1 MPSPTPAAPGR
12 TGPAAPADYPADAY
26 RAAGVD
32 RDLAERVKDGLAAV
46 ARRASDRRV
55 VGGIGGFGGAF
66 RLEGYRRP
74 VLVSS
79 TDGVGTKVMLG
90 AWTGRY
96 EPLGRDLVN
105 ACLNDVAV
113 TGADPLFFLDYV
125 AAGAVD
131 PAAVEALVR
140 GMADECAAA
149 GCALIG
155 GETAEMPGVYGE
167 GGFDMAGFAV
177 GAAEEGALC
186 DPARVRVGDALVG
199 LPSSGMHT
207 NGFSL
212 VRRAFG
218 LDSDPSALEAHVP
231 ELGRSLGEELSE
243 PHRSYVHAAAA
254 IRDRVSV
261 MAHITG
267 GGLVENVPRV
277 LPDAVGARFFEESW
291 EAPPIFAL
299 IAAAGGVSAG
309 EMRRV
314 FNMGLGLVAACDP
327 ERAGDVASS
336 VPGARIVGETVAAGP
351 GAAATDRV
359 WFE

>member
-1 MPSPTPAAPGR
+1 MPAPR
-12 TGPAAPADYPADAY
+12 PAAPAAYPADAY

-32 RDLAERVKDGLAAV
+32 RDLAERVKESLAGIALG
-46 ARRASDRRV
+46 ASEEGV

-66 RLEGYRRP
+66 RLAGYRRP

-96 EPLGRDLVN
+96 EPLGRDLVS

-113 TGADPLFFLDYV
+113 TGADPLFFLDYL
-125 AAGAVD
+125 AAGSVD
-131 PAAVEALVR
+131 PAAIEALVR
-140 GMADECAAA
+140 GMAGECAAA

-177 GAAEEGALC
+177 GAAEEGSLC
-186 DPARVRVGDALVG
+186 DPARVRVGDALIG
-199 LPSSGMHT
+199 LPSSGIHT

-218 LDSDPSALEAHVP
+218 LDDDPSALDAHAA
-231 ELGRSLGEELSE
+231 ELGRTLGEELSE
-243 PHRSYVHAAAA
+243 PHRSYVREAAA
-254 IRDRVSV
+254 IRDRASV

-267 GGLVENVPRV
+267 GGLVENLPRV
-277 LPDAVGARFFEESW
+277 LPDGVGARFFADSW
-291 EAPPIFAL
+291 EVPPIFAL
-299 IAAAGGVSAG
+299 IAGMGDVTEG

-314 FNMGLGLVAACDP
+314 FNMGLGLIAACGP
-327 ERAGDVASS
+327 GRADEVISS
-336 VPGARIVGETVAAGP
+336 VPGARIVGETVAAQP
-351 GAAATDRV
+351 GAAATARV